1 MRLLSRYIL
10 TELVGVFALALFIFT
25 VVLLLNH
32 VLRLTKLVLNQGV
45 HPLVVL
51 KLLAYLSPSFLI
63 LIIPISLLVSAITVF
78 SKLSTD
84 GEIVAMKATG
94 MSFFHMLGPVLVL
107 SVVAYGVTSY
117 LIFVAFP
124 AGNLAF
130 QRVMFDLVRSN
141 AVMEI
146 KPRVFNDTFR
156 GLVIYAQ
163 EVPANSNVVKGIFI
177 EDRRQ
182 SNQPSTIAAE
192 EGRLLSDPDHGRVVL
207 ELRNGTIH
215 KLMAGKE
222 RYQVLHFRRHQ
233 LALNLSEIPGA
244 GQIKKGVKQMTASEL
259 RRLADEHPPG
269 NREGTIALVE
279 YYKKFSL
286 PVAALLLGFVGAPL
300 GMVNRRSGRS
310 GGFVM
315 STVVVLFYYL
325 LYTTGE
331 GLGDEGRIP
340 ALVAMWMPNAAIAL
354 LAAYLVAK
362 TALEQPFTFAE
373 KVVRRLAAVGS
384 AVKRLVVGRFDTI

>member
-10 TELVGVFALALFIFT
+10 LELVSVFALTLFIFT

-84 GEIVAMKATG
+84 SEIVAMKATG

-107 SVVAYGVTSY
+107 SIMAYGVTSY

-124 AGNLAF
+124 SSNLAF

-146 KPRVFNDTFR
+146 KPRVFNDTFH
-156 GLVIYAQ
+156 GLVLYAQ

-182 SNQPSTIAAE
+182 PKQPATIAAE
-192 EGRLLSDPDHGRVVL
+192 E
-207 ELRNGTIH
+207 
-215 KLMAGKE
+215 
-222 RYQVLHFRRHQ
+222 
-233 LALNLSEIPGA
+233 
-244 GQIKKGVKQMTASEL
+244 
-259 RRLADEHPPG
+259 
-269 NREGTIALVE
+269 
-279 YYKKFSL
+279 
-286 PVAALLLGFVGAPL
+286 
-300 GMVNRRSGRS
+300 
-310 GGFVM
+310 
-315 STVVVLFYYL
+315 
-325 LYTTGE
+325 
-331 GLGDEGRIP
+331 
-340 ALVAMWMPNAAIAL
+340 
-354 LAAYLVAK
+354 
-362 TALEQPFTFAE
+362 
-373 KVVRRLAAVGS
+373 
-384 AVKRLVVGRFDTI
+384 